1 MDEQLEWGVVASPT
15 SRRTAFSTPPA
26 AVAKAFSREGA
37 EARVD
42 AMTPLVREVR
52 LGGNVGP
59 TCCYEIPDKGSR
71 MERSTRSSGLCGR
84 MRRDQGLEHFG
95 EASGGDARPEALNG
109 DAGTLDQQEQFI
121 GEKLGIA

>member
-1 MDEQLEWGVVASPT
+1 MDERHESGVVASPV

-26 AVAKAFSREGA
+26 AIAKALSREGA
-37 EARVD
+37 EARAD

-59 TCCYEIPDKGSR
+59 ACCYEVPGNGSR

-84 MRRDQGLEHFG
+84 MRRDQGLEHLG

>member
-1 MDEQLEWGVVASPT
+1 MDERHESGVVASPV

-26 AVAKAFSREGA
+26 AIAKALSREGA
-37 EARVD
+37 EARAD

-52 LGGNVGP
+52 VGGNVGP
-59 TCCYEIPDKGSR
+59 ACRYEIPDKGSR
-71 MERSTRSSGLCGR
+71 MKRSILCGR

-109 DAGTLDQQEQFI
+109 DAGALDQQEQFI